1 MRDLRRNQQ
10 TIWYAQYEGKQD
22 VIRDGYKTGQQT
34 PVYSAPVQARVS
46 VSLAT
51 GRAAEEVFGTAVAY
65 DRVMSTVQALPI
77 DENSRLWI
85 DTAPDAKPDY
95 RVVRVAH
102 GLNQH
107 LYAIKRMVQDE
118 QKSN

>member
-10 TIWYAQYEGKQD
+10 SIWYATYLGKQD

-34 PVYSAPVQARVS
+34 PVYSVPVQARVS
-46 VSLAT
+46 ISLAT
-51 GRAAEEVFGTAVAY
+51 GRAEEEVFGRAIQY

-77 DENSRLWI
+77 DEQSRLWV
-85 DTAPDAKPDY
+85 DAATNAKPDY

-107 LYAIKRMVQDE
+107 LYAIKRVVKDE

>member
-1 MRDLRRNQQ
+1 MRDLVRNQQ
-10 TIWYAQYEGKQD
+10 TIWYARYEGKQD

-34 PVYSAPVQARVS
+34 PVYSDPVQARVS
-46 VSLAT
+46 ISLAT
-51 GRAAEEVFGTAVAY
+51 GRAEEEIFGTSVQY

-77 DENSRLWI
+77 DEQSRLWVNA
-85 DTAPDAKPDY
+85 TTGAKPDY

-118 QKSN
+118 QKSD